1 VASSQNDASALDRL
15 SGRLNDIRDIA
26 SAIPESL
33 SLETRSQIASLVSVS
48 DHVADMIGQRCILK
62 SLAFSDMCA
71 RYEAVADAH
80 EQTYRWIFDSK
91 IDDKDDKDDK
101 NYLVKAAAR
110 DALHSWLS
118 AGTGIF
124 HISGKLGSGK
134 STLMKYLCGHPS
146 TKALL
151 NEWAG
156 KNPMHAPEP
165 MIDLKF

>member
-1 VASSQNDASALDRL
+1 
-15 SGRLNDIRDIA
+15 
-26 SAIPESL
+26 
-33 SLETRSQIASLVSVS
+33 
-48 DHVADMIGQRCILK
+48 
-62 SLAFSDMCA
+62 
-71 RYEAVADAH
+71 
-80 EQTYRWIFDSK
+80 
-91 IDDKDDKDDK
+91 
-101 NYLVKAAAR
+101 VKAAAR

-156 KNPMHAPEP
+156 KNPMHAREP